1 MKKVMNAPINTFFDV
16 TPVGKIIVRFTR
28 DLDVFKGGLFWSVNH
43 LSNMIFTIVQIIF
56 VMLYATPLNAI
67 PVLMIYKISMVFI
80 KPYLATDN
88 QLHKVAQS
96 VWTPIHSFWQEVL
109 RGGTVI
115 RAFKNDKQFLQRE
128 MDMMDRTTLHFIAHH
143 SCWVWFNLRIYYTT
157 QLALAS
163 AIVACLTLKG
173 RVDNILLS
181 MLLTYT
187 LDLNWVQHLFGC
199 LNWFERNAIH
209 CERLFNLTRIEQ
221 ELVEGETKVDHD
233 WVGDGAIEFNDV
245 TLRYRKNTDI
255 ALDKLSFKV
264 KPGSK
269 VGICGRTGAG
279 KSTVSMA
286 LSRIVEIEGGEI
298 QIGGVDISKIG
309 LQALR
314 EKITVIPQDPTL
326 FTGSLRYNLDPLN
339 QATDERIIELLKRA
353 KLEYLLQK
361 EPEKDESKDTEESE
375 PEKANQSGLNFKVTE
390 NGGNLAVG
398 EK

>member
-1 MKKVMNAPINTFFDV
+1 
-16 TPVGKIIVRFTR
+16 
-28 DLDVFKGGLFWSVNH
+28 
-43 LSNMIFTIVQIIF
+43 
-56 VMLYATPLNAI
+56 
-67 PVLMIYKISMVFI
+67 
-80 KPYLATDN
+80 
-88 QLHKVAQS
+88 
-96 VWTPIHSFWQEVL
+96 
-109 RGGTVI
+109 
-115 RAFKNDKQFLQRE
+115 

-221 ELVEGETKVDHD
+221 ERVEGETKVDHD

-339 QATDERIIELLKRA
+339 QASDERIIELLKRA

>member
-1 MKKVMNAPINTFFDV
+1 M
-16 TPVGKIIVRFTR
+16 
-28 DLDVFKGGLFWSVNH
+28 
-43 LSNMIFTIVQIIF
+43 
-56 VMLYATPLNAI
+56 
-67 PVLMIYKISMVFI
+67 
-80 KPYLATDN
+80 
-88 QLHKVAQS
+88 
-96 VWTPIHSFWQEVL
+96 
-109 RGGTVI
+109 I

-221 ELVEGETKVDHD
+221 ERVEGETKVDHD